1 MPAPR
6 GSASF
11 GSSKIIIST
20 TRLVGDTR
28 GSQNAGGGRKEEEKK
43 RKWRRTCKESRPR
56 FNIFHSF
63 SSGDAIFEGGCPSSL
78 SPPLSPSHR
87 GGSLTSTLLAMT
99 SIHRPTAPRTRS
111 YNLLFRTTFYA
122 HRGRKEKRREE
133 KKKKKEA
140 AVLVASVWGTSE
152 RQRATATRFMQTS
165 CSYKCTSLNGDGV
178 HGVPSDHLK
187 IGHIRRTYVWSPHYN
202 IRSLLYCILL
212 YAFACQ
218 QMVRWI

>member
-28 GSQNAGGGRKEEEKK
+28 TSQNAGVKKK

-99 SIHRPTAPRTRS
+99 SIHRPTAPRMRS

-122 HRGRKEKRREE
+122 HRGRE

-140 AVLVASVWGTSE
+140 AVLVELRVCLRHIGAPKSNSKQIHADIPQLQMHIFKWRRGARRSV
-152 RQRATATRFMQTS
+152 
-165 CSYKCTSLNGDGV
+165 
-178 HGVPSDHLK
+178 
-187 IGHIRRTYVWSPHYN
+187 
-202 IRSLLYCILL
+202 
-212 YAFACQ
+212 
-218 QMVRWI
+218 

>member
-20 TRLVGDTR
+20 TRLVGGAARTR
-28 GSQNAGGGRKEEEKK
+28 GGKKKK

-87 GGSLTSTLLAMT
+87 RGSLTSTLLAMT

-122 HRGRKEKRREE
+122 HRGRK
-133 KKKKKEA
+133 KKKK
-140 AVLVASVWGTSE
+140 S
-152 RQRATATRFMQTS
+152 S
-165 CSYKCTSLNGDGV
+165 CSGRTARLSEAHRSAKEQQQPDSCRHPAVVNA
-178 HGVPSDHLK
+178 HL
-187 IGHIRRTYVWSPHYN
+187 
-202 IRSLLYCILL
+202 
-212 YAFACQ
+212 
-218 QMVRWI
+218 